1 VPGRNP
7 ESQGGSMKARLPQ
20 NVIEMAELRDRI
32 SVFRDR
38 EHAGDT
44 MATMLNRCEGS
55 RAILFAI
62 PAGGVPV
69 AAVMA
74 EKLRLRLEVAVVS
87 KITMPWNTEAGYGA
101 VAFDGSVLFNEGIL
115 ARIGLTDGQIE
126 EGRRATLEKVQ
137 RRLRKFRG
145 DRPLPDLQ
153 ATKAILVDDGLA
165 SGFTMLAAIGALRRL
180 GGRDVIVAVPTAS
193 ASAVERVAPAVESLY
208 CANIRGGM
216 SFAVAAA
223 YELWEDVE
231 EEDAVSLFRRIA
243 SSAPG

>member
-1 VPGRNP
+1 
-7 ESQGGSMKARLPQ
+7 MKARLPQ
-20 NVIEMAELRDRI
+20 NVIEMAELRDRVA
-32 SVFRDR
+32 VFRDR
-38 EHAGDT
+38 EHAGEIL
-44 MATMLNRCEGS
+44 AGMLARCEGS
-55 RAILFAI
+55 RAVLFAV

-74 EKLRLRLEVAVVS
+74 GRLRLRLEVAVVS

-101 VAFDGSVLFNEGIL
+101 VAFDGSVLLNEGIL
-115 ARIGLTDGQIE
+115 ARIGLTEAQIE
-126 EGRRATLEKVQ
+126 QGRRTTLEKVQ

-180 GGRDVIVAVPTAS
+180 GGRDVVVAVPTAG

-216 SFAVAAA
+216 SFAVASA
-223 YELWEDVE
+223 YERWEDVE
-231 EEDAVSLFRRIA
+231 EEDAVSLFRGVA
-243 SSAPG
+243 SSAHGQ

>member
-1 VPGRNP
+1 
-7 ESQGGSMKARLPQ
+7 MKARLPQ
-20 NVIEMAELRDRI
+20 NVIEMAELRDRVA
-32 SVFRDR
+32 VFRDR
-38 EHAGDT
+38 EHAGEIL
-44 MATMLNRCEGS
+44 AGMLARYEGS
-55 RAILFAI
+55 RAILFAV

-74 EKLRLRLEVAVVS
+74 ERLRLRLEVAVVS

-115 ARIGLTDGQIE
+115 ARIGLTEAQIE
-126 EGRRATLEKVQ
+126 QGRRATLEKVQ

-145 DRPLPDLQ
+145 DRPLPDLE

-180 GGRDVIVAVPTAS
+180 GGRDVIVAVPTAG

-216 SFAVAAA
+216 SFAVASA

-231 EEDAVSLFRRIA
+231 EQDAVNLFRRIT

>member
-1 VPGRNP
+1 
-7 ESQGGSMKARLPQ
+7 MKARLPQ
-20 NVIEMAELRDRI
+20 NVIEMEELRDR
-32 SVFRDR
+32 VDLFRDR
-38 EHAGDT
+38 KQAGET
-44 MATMLNRCEGS
+44 MAVMLSRYEGS

-69 AAVMA
+69 AAVIA
-74 EKLRLRLEVAVVS
+74 ERLRLRLEVAVVS

-115 ARIGLTDGQIE
+115 ARIGLTGAQIE
-126 EGRRATLEKVQ
+126 QGRRATLEKVQ

-145 DRPLPDLQ
+145 DRPLPDLN
-153 ATKAILVDDGLA
+153 AVPAILVDDGLA

-216 SFAVAAA
+216 SFAVASA

-231 EEDAVSLFRRIA
+231 EEDAVSLFRSVA
-243 SSAPG
+243 SSVPGQ

>member
-1 VPGRNP
+1 
-7 ESQGGSMKARLPQ
+7 MKARLYQ
-20 NVIEMAELRDRI
+20 NVIEMAEMRDRV

-38 EHAGDT
+38 EHAGET
-44 MATMLNRCEGS
+44 MATMLNRYEGS

-115 ARIGLTDGQIE
+115 ARIGLTEAQIE
-126 EGRRATLEKVQ
+126 QGRRATLEKVQ
-137 RRLRKFRG
+137 RRLWKFRG
-145 DRPLPDLQ
+145 DRPLPDLN
-153 ATKAILVDDGLA
+153 AVPAILVDDGLA

-180 GGRDVIVAVPTAS
+180 GGRDVVVAVPTAGT
-193 ASAVERVAPAVESLY
+193 SAVERVAPAVESLY

-216 SFAVAAA
+216 SFAVASA
-223 YELWEDVE
+223 YERWEDVE
-231 EEDAVSLFRRIA
+231 EEDAVSLFRGVA
-243 SSAPG
+243 SSAHGQ

>member
-1 VPGRNP
+1 
-7 ESQGGSMKARLPQ
+7 MKARLPQ

-223 YELWEDVE
+223 YELWEDVQ

>member
-1 VPGRNP
+1 
-7 ESQGGSMKARLPQ
+7 MKARLPQ
-20 NVIEMAELRDRI
+20 NVIEMVEFRDR
-32 SVFRDR
+32 VDLFRDR
-38 EHAGDT
+38 EHAGET
-44 MATMLNRCEGS
+44 MATMLNRYEGL

-74 EKLRLRLEVAVVS
+74 KKLRLRLEVAVVS

-145 DRPLPDLQ
+145 NSPLPDLG
-153 ATKAILVDDGLA
+153 ATTAILVDDGLA

-180 GGRDVIVAVPTAS
+180 GGRDVVVAVPTAS
-193 ASAVERVAPAVESLY
+193 ASAVERVAPAVEFLY
-208 CANIRGGM
+208 CANIRGGVN
-216 SFAVAAA
+216 FAVASA
-223 YELWEDVE
+223 YERWEDVE
-231 EEDAVSLFRRIA
+231 EEDAVSLFKRIA

>member
-1 VPGRNP
+1 
-7 ESQGGSMKARLPQ
+7 MKARLPQ
-20 NVIEMAELRDRI
+20 NVIEMAELRDRVA
-32 SVFRDR
+32 VFRDR
-38 EHAGDT
+38 EHAGEIL
-44 MATMLNRCEGS
+44 AGMLARYEGS
-55 RAILFAI
+55 RAVLFAV

-74 EKLRLRLEVAVVS
+74 GRLRLRLEVAVVS

-115 ARIGLTDGQIE
+115 ARIGLTEAQIE
-126 EGRRATLEKVQ
+126 QGRRATLEKVQ

-145 DRPLPDLQ
+145 HRPLPDLE
-153 ATKAILVDDGLA
+153 ATTAILVDDGLA

-180 GGRDVIVAVPTAS
+180 RSRDVIVAVPTAG

-216 SFAVAAA
+216 SFAVASA

-231 EEDAVSLFRRIA
+231 EEDAVSLFRGVA

>member
-1 VPGRNP
+1 
-7 ESQGGSMKARLPQ
+7 MKARLPQ
-20 NVIEMAELRDRI
+20 NVIEMVEFRDR
-32 SVFRDR
+32 VDLFRDR
-38 EHAGDT
+38 EHAGET
-44 MATMLNRCEGS
+44 MATMLNRYEGL

-74 EKLRLRLEVAVVS
+74 KKLRLRLEVAVVS

-145 DRPLPDLQ
+145 NSPLPDLG
-153 ATKAILVDDGLA
+153 ATTAILVDDGLA

-180 GGRDVIVAVPTAS
+180 GGRDVVVAVPTAS
-193 ASAVERVAPAVESLY
+193 ASAVERVAPAVEFLY
-208 CANIRGGM
+208 CANIRGGV
-216 SFAVAAA
+216 SFAVASA
-223 YELWEDVE
+223 YERWEDVE
-231 EEDAVSLFRRIA
+231 EEDAVSLFKRIA

>member
-1 VPGRNP
+1 
-7 ESQGGSMKARLPQ
+7 MKARLPQ
-20 NVIEMAELRDRI
+20 NVIEMAELRDR
-32 SVFRDR
+32 VDLFRDR
-38 EHAGDT
+38 EHAGET
-44 MATMLNRCEGS
+44 MAAMLNRYEGS

-74 EKLRLRLEVAVVS
+74 ERLRLPLEVAVVS

-145 DRPLPDLQ
+145 DRPLPGLE
-153 ATKAILVDDGLA
+153 TTTAILVDDGLA

-216 SFAVAAA
+216 SFAVASA

-231 EEDAVSLFRRIA
+231 EQDAVSLFRRIA
-243 SSAPG
+243 SSAPGS

>member
-1 VPGRNP
+1 
-7 ESQGGSMKARLPQ
+7 MKARLPQ
-20 NVIEMAELRDRI
+20 NVIEMAELRDRV

-38 EHAGDT
+38 EHAGET
-44 MATMLNRCEGS
+44 MATMLNRYKGS

-74 EKLRLRLEVAVVS
+74 ERLRLRLEVAVVS

-115 ARIGLTDGQIE
+115 ARIGLTEAQIE
-126 EGRRATLEKVQ
+126 QGRRATLEKVQ

-145 DRPLPDLQ
+145 DRPLPDLN
-153 ATKAILVDDGLA
+153 AVPAILVDDGLA

-180 GGRDVIVAVPTAS
+180 GGRDVVVAVPTAG

-216 SFAVAAA
+216 SFAVASA
-223 YELWEDVE
+223 YERWEDVE
-231 EEDAVSLFRRIA
+231 EEDAVSLFRGVA
-243 SSAPG
+243 SSAHGQ

>member
-1 VPGRNP
+1 
-7 ESQGGSMKARLPQ
+7 MKARLPQ
-20 NVIEMAELRDRI
+20 NVIEMAELRDR
-32 SVFRDR
+32 VDLFRDR
-38 EHAGDT
+38 EHAGET
-44 MATMLNRCEGS
+44 LAAMLNRYEGS

-74 EKLRLRLEVAVVS
+74 ERLRLRLEVAVVS

-115 ARIGLTDGQIE
+115 ARIGLTDVQIE

-145 DRPLPDLQ
+145 DRPLPGLE
-153 ATKAILVDDGLA
+153 TTTAILVDDGLA

-180 GGRDVIVAVPTAS
+180 GGRDVVVAVPTAS

-208 CANIRGGM
+208 CANIRGGV
-216 SFAVAAA
+216 SFAVASA
-223 YELWEDVE
+223 YERWEDVE
-231 EEDAVSLFRRIA
+231 EQDAVSLFRRIA
-243 SSAPG
+243 SSAPGS

>member
-1 VPGRNP
+1 
-7 ESQGGSMKARLPQ
+7 MKARLPQ
-20 NVIEMAELRDRI
+20 NVIELAELRDRVF
-32 SVFRDR
+32 VFRDR
-38 EHAGDT
+38 EHAGQT
-44 MATMLNRCEGS
+44 MATMLNRHEGS

-74 EKLRLRLEVAVVS
+74 ERLRLRLEVAVVS

-101 VAFDGSVLFNEGIL
+101 VAFDGSVLLNKDIL

-126 EGRRATLEKVQ
+126 QGRRTTLEKVQ

-145 DRPLPDLQ
+145 DRPLPDLA
-153 ATKAILVDDGLA
+153 ATTAILVDDGLA
-165 SGFTMLAAIGALRRL
+165 SGFTMLAAIEALRRI
-180 GGRDVIVAVPTAS
+180 GSRDVVVAVPTAS
-193 ASAVERVAPAVESLY
+193 ASAVGRVAPAVESLY
-208 CANIRGGM
+208 CANIRGGV
-216 SFAVAAA
+216 SFAVASA

-231 EEDAVSLFRRIA
+231 EQDAVNLFRRIA

>member
-1 VPGRNP
+1 
-7 ESQGGSMKARLPQ
+7 MKARLPQ
-20 NVIEMAELRDRI
+20 NVIEMTGLRDRVA
-32 SVFRDR
+32 VFRDR
-38 EHAGDT
+38 KHAGET
-44 MATMLNRCEGS
+44 MAAMLNRYEGS

-74 EKLRLRLEVAVVS
+74 ERLRLRLEVAVVS

-115 ARIGLTDGQIE
+115 ARIGLTGAQIE
-126 EGRRATLEKVQ
+126 QGRRATLEKVQ

-145 DRPLPDLQ
+145 DRPLPDLN
-153 ATKAILVDDGLA
+153 AVPAILVDDGLA

-193 ASAVERVAPAVESLY
+193 TSAVGRVAPAVESLY
-208 CANIRGGM
+208 CANIRGGV
-216 SFAVAAA
+216 SFAVASA

-231 EEDAVSLFRRIA
+231 EQDAVNLFRRIT